1 MGFGAQKRRNLIDER
16 VRGSR
21 MNPRR
26 NGSAIFRE
34 ANEVE
39 MVVVIGQDGFG
50 PVAKTQKELNI
61 AGCS

>member
-1 MGFGAQKRRNLIDER
+1 MGFGAQKRRNLIGER

-26 NGSAIFRE
+26 NGSSIFRK

-39 MVVVIGQDGFG
+39 MVVVIGQDGFSL
-50 PVAKTQKELNI
+50 VAKIQKELNI